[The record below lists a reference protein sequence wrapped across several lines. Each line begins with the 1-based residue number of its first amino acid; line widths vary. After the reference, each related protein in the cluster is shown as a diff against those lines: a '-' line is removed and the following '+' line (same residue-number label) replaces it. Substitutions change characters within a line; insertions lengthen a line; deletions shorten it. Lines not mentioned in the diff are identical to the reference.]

1 MSRVLIVDYGLCN
14 LDSVSRAIEECGGS
28 AFVTDQ
34 PSAARTASRIIL
46 PGVGS
51 FNEGI
56 RCIRKM
62 GWDEALTEEVLGAG
76 IPILGICLGMQLLAS
91 QGDEGGVTQGLGFIP
106 GRVVRLEEKD
116 DERIP
121 HIGWNEVH
129 QMSRDI
135 PIFEGISQDKDFYFV
150 HSYHLCPQ
158 DQGHV
163 LATTPYCGSF
173 VSAAGHGNILG
184 TQFHPEKSL
193 GIGFQLLKNFL
204 KYY

>member
-1 MSRVLIVDYGLCN
+1 MSSVLIVDYGLCN

-28 AFVTDQ
+28 AFVTNQ

-51 FNEGI
+51 FTEGMRSI
-56 RCIRKM
+56 REM
-62 GWDEALTEEVLGAG
+62 GWDKALTEEVLGSG

-91 QGDEGGVTQGLGFIP
+91 QGVEGGGMEGLGFIP
-106 GRVVRLEEKD
+106 GQVVRLEKKD
-116 DERIP
+116 EERIP

-129 QMSRDI
+129 QTSEDI
-135 PIFEGISQDKDFYFV
+135 PIFEGIPQGKDFYFV
-150 HSYHLCPQ
+150 HSYHFCPE
-158 DQGHV
+158 DRGHV

-173 VSAAGHGNILG
+173 VSAVGSENILG

-204 KYY
+204 KHY